1 MLKVGITGGIG
12 SGKSTVSSFFSVLG
26 VPVYDSDKRA
36 KYLMQHDNSIIGT
49 IKKEFGERSYLNN
62 QLNRSYIAEIVF
74 KNESKLKQ
82 LNSII
87 HPAVRTD
94 FNNWLSQNSNAKFV
108 IKEAAIMIESG
119 AYKEMDKLIVVNS
132 KRDQKIKRIKKR
144 DHLSLEDIENRIQ
157 NQLSDEIRNQYADF
171 IIENNSG
178 KMELKQQV
186 LSIYNKLID
195 QLKNI

>member
-1 MLKVGITGGIG
+1 MLKIGITGGIG

-36 KYLMQHDNSIIGT
+36 KDLMQHDNSIIGT

-119 AYKEMDKLIVVNS
+119 AYKEMDKLIVVNA
-132 KRDQKIKRIKKR
+132 KR

-178 KMELKQQV
+178 IMELKQQV

-195 QLKNI
+195 QPKNI

>member
-119 AYKEMDKLIVVNS
+119 AYKEMDKLIVVNAS
-132 KRDQKIKRIKKR
+132 RNQKIKRIKKR

>member
-74 KNESKLKQ
+74 KNFSELFIDPSYLIGM
-82 LNSII
+82 LI
-87 HPAVRTD
+87 
-94 FNNWLSQNSNAKFV
+94 SN
-108 IKEAAIMIESG
+108 MI
-119 AYKEMDKLIVVNS
+119 
-132 KRDQKIKRIKKR
+132 
-144 DHLSLEDIENRIQ
+144 
-157 NQLSDEIRNQYADF
+157 
-171 IIENNSG
+171 
-178 KMELKQQV
+178 
-186 LSIYNKLID
+186 
-195 QLKNI
+195 

>member
-12 SGKSTVSSFFSVLG
+12 SGKSTVSSFFSELG
-26 VPVYDSDKRA
+26 VPVYDSDQRA
-36 KYLMQHDNSIIGT
+36 KSLMQLDDSIISQ
-49 IKKEFGERSYLNN
+49 IKKEFGDNSYLNN
-62 QLNRSYIAEIVF
+62 KLNRSYIAEIVF

-82 LNSII
+82 LNAIV

-119 AYKEMDKLIVVNS
+119 AYKDLDKLIVVNAN
-132 KRDQKIKRIKKR
+132 RDQKIKWIKKR
-144 DHLSLEDIENRIQ
+144 DHLLTQEIENRIQ

-171 IIENNSG
+171 IIENNSD
-178 KMELKQQV
+178 KKELKEHV
-186 LSIYNKLID
+186 LSIYNKL
-195 QLKNI
+195 LSYPKNM

>member
-1 MLKVGITGGIG
+1 MLKVGVTGGIG
-12 SGKSTVSSFFSVLG
+12 SGKSTVSRFFSALG
-26 VPVYDSDKRA
+26 VPVYDSDQRA
-36 KYLMQHDNSIIGT
+36 KSLMQYDDSIRSK
-49 IKKEFGERSYLNN
+49 IKIEFGDNAYHKNE
-62 QLNRSYIAEIVF
+62 LNRSYLAEIVF

-82 LNSII
+82 LNAIV
-87 HPAVRTD
+87 HPVVKND
-94 FNNWLSQNSNAKFV
+94 FINWLSQNSNAKLI

-119 AYKEMDKLIVVNS
+119 AYKDLDKLIVVNAS
-132 KRDQKIKRIKKR
+132 RNQKIKWIKQR
-144 DHLSLEDIENRIQ
+144 DHLSLDDIENRIQ

-195 QLKNI
+195 QPKNI

>member
-12 SGKSTVSSFFSVLG
+12 SGKSTVSSFFSVMG

-94 FNNWLSQNSNAKFV
+94 FNIWLSQNSNAKFV

-119 AYKEMDKLIVVNS
+119 AYKEMDKLIVVNA

>member
-1 MLKVGITGGIG
+1 MLKIGITGGIG

-36 KYLMQHDNSIIGT
+36 KDLMQHDNSIIGT

-119 AYKEMDKLIVVNS
+119 AYKEMDKLIVVNA

-171 IIENNSG
+171 IIENNSRI
-178 KMELKQQV
+178 MELKQQV

-195 QLKNI
+195 QPKNI

>member
-1 MLKVGITGGIG
+1 MLKVGVTGGIG
-12 SGKSTVSSFFSVLG
+12 SGKSTVSRFFSALG
-26 VPVYDSDKRA
+26 VPVYDSDQRA
-36 KYLMQHDNSIIGT
+36 KSLMQYDDSIRSK
-49 IKKEFGERSYLNN
+49 IKIEFGDNAYHKNE
-62 QLNRSYIAEIVF
+62 LNRSYLAEIVF

-82 LNSII
+82 LNAIV
-87 HPAVRTD
+87 HPVVKTD
-94 FNNWLSQNSNAKFV
+94 FINWLSQNSNAKFI

-119 AYKEMDKLIVVNS
+119 AYKDLDKLIVVNAS
-132 KRDQKIKRIKKR
+132 RNQKIKWIKQR
-144 DHLSLEDIENRIQ
+144 DQLSLDDIENRIQ

-195 QLKNI
+195 QPKNI

>member
-36 KYLMQHDNSIIGT
+36 KFLMQHDNSIIGT

-119 AYKEMDKLIVVNS
+119 AYKEMDKLIVVNA